1 MGAGDLVYENLKS
14 IGVNI
19 ELIDVDEIE
28 NDDLDRFDTIIMGI
42 RAYNVHDELN
52 SINGIKTLSQCY
64 P

>member
-14 IGVNI
+14 IGLNI

-42 RAYNVHDELN
+42 LPLTY
-52 SINGIKTLSQCY
+52 IMI
-64 P
+64 